1 MNINSLR
8 SSNKMNTGKFLII
21 RNFEYHLEGILILN
35 NKVGGKMDDRNK
47 STGDD
52 PKAKES

>member
-8 SSNKMNTGKFLII
+8 SSNKMNTGKFLIF
-21 RNFEYHLEGILILN
+21 RNFEDHLEGILILN